1 MRRGDLWHVRC
12 GEREA
17 SGPQLRDVMAEATGH
32 GGGDLVPL
40 RPGVDTTLD
49 AWLDDQAQTIEREH
63 EALTRAQT
71 TE

>member
-1 MRRGDLWHVRC
+1 
-12 GEREA
+12 
-17 SGPQLRDVMAEATGH
+17 MAEATGH